1 MPTRPN
7 QNAAE
12 AAASN
17 FSTPV
22 STPAAPLKGSR
33 WQLITASVML
43 ALWIAFLIAMAVF
56 N

>member
-7 QNAAE
+7 KNTAE
-12 AAASN
+12 ATASN
-17 FSTPV
+17 FSTPA
-22 STPAAPLKGSR
+22 SNPMPALKGSR

-43 ALWIAFLIAMAVF
+43 ALWIAFLVAMAVF